1 MRLGVLLFGFALA
14 KRTWRRRNP
23 LCAIFLL
30 TGWFV
35 SGPSTLHANEKVASL
50 CALQDKATEGDHITA
65 QVAGV
70 YFSGPDMGPV
80 EDATCPANATWVE
93 LALQTELNNKKLR
106 RLLER
111 YGRAYVVFE
120 GEFFGPP
127 VPDPKLPDAIRKVYH
142 PGWGHLGAFRT
153 KLVVHSIRSVS
164 RAPAKAM

>member
-1 MRLGVLLFGFALA
+1 MRLSVLFALRLA
-14 KRTWRRRNP
+14 KRAWRKRNS
-23 LCAIFLL
+23 LCLAGLL

-50 CALQDKATEGDHITA
+50 CALQDKAAEGDHITA

-70 YFSGPDMGPV
+70 YFSGLDMGPL

-93 LALQTELNNKKLR
+93 LALQTELNKKKLR
-106 RLLER
+106 QLLER

-120 GEFFGPP
+120 GEFYGPP
-127 VPDPKLPDAIRKVYH
+127 VPDAKLPDAIRKEYH

-153 KLVVHSIRSVS
+153 KLVVHSIRTVS